1 MATAL
6 ETVLLQQHLTEVLA
20 LPESC
25 RWHFEKDD
33 SVLLG
38 VTVVLHSTKAP
49 QDLYKARLNWTDY
62 SKPVSLK
69 FLNMNTDADNDA
81 NAWPD
86 FFGSRPQAFVCCVPY
101 TAEGH
106 VLHPEW
112 AVQPQTR
119 FDEPENPLLYVLLTL
134 QHALD
139 TTYKGRYHA

>member
-25 RWHFEKDD
+25 RWHLEKDD

-69 FLNMNTDADNDA
+69 FLNMNT
-81 NAWPD
+81 
-86 FFGSRPQAFVCCVPY
+86 GV
-101 TAEGH
+101 
-106 VLHPEW
+106 
-112 AVQPQTR
+112 
-119 FDEPENPLLYVLLTL
+119 
-134 QHALD
+134 
-139 TTYKGRYHA
+139 